1 MCSAVP
7 GGIRWRQ
14 DSAAR
19 GASWSEL
26 RELLLSKMVE
36 YPVDPVPIPHIDLV
50 VDELPDPAEF
60 LCLAPFGGKF
70 LPPAVKKGKMR
81 YLMNIGE
88 NSVSWFI
95 TEESG
100 D

>member
-1 MCSAVP
+1 M
-7 GGIRWRQ
+7 
-14 DSAAR
+14 AA
-19 GASWSEL
+19 GFSCEGTTWSEL

-36 YPVDPVPIPHIDLV
+36 YPVDPVPMPHIDLV
-50 VDELPDPAEF
+50 VDELPDPSEF

-70 LPPAVKKGKMR
+70 LPPAVKKGTMR